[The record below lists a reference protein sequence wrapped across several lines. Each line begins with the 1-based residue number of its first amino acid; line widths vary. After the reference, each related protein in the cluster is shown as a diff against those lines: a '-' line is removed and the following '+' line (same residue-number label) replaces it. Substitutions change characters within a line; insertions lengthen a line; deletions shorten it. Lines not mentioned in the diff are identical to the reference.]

1 MSGNFLYE
9 QKNYDSFVELI
20 SDRAKHSSQ
29 ISLFIGLENGEL
41 ENGILTYASLDQ
53 KARAIASQLQ
63 FLELGGK
70 AALLLYPS
78 TDPLDFI
85 VAFFAC
91 LYAGVIAVPV
101 QLPSLRQEKLEKLSS
116 IINDCNAQLVL
127 TLSKVHKSIE
137 KNTDENF
144 ILRQLTILDTDEV
157 EDKCFQY
164 WQPPLLNRKS
174 LAFLQYT
181 SGSTGTP
188 KGVMVTHGNLLSNAE
203 LMKKGFSHHGNT
215 RFCGWLPLYHDMG
228 LIGNVIQPVFIGVT
242 CVLMAPMAFLQQPMR
257 WLNVVSTYGITNCGG
272 PNFAYRLCV
281 EKITEEQKKGLNL
294 SSWEVAFN
302 GAEPVLAST
311 LKEFNEKFAECGF
324 KEQTFYPTY
333 GLAEATLYVSGGNKN
348 EAPTILTVSARAL
361 EQNKVKIET
370 TFKSGETKQLVSCGQ
385 AWLDQCIKIVNPET
399 QQCYGEDEV
408 GEIWV
413 KGPSVPNGY
422 LDKPDENNKT
432 FKAKILPTNDAPF
445 LRTGDLG
452 FMHNGQLYITGRLK
466 DLIIFNGKNHYP
478 NDIEITVQK
487 SHEALEND
495 ATAAFAFTLQET
507 ESICIVQ
514 EIQRTYLRK
523 INYEEASLAS
533 RRAVM
538 LEHNLQVSA
547 IIFIKPRSLLK
558 TSSGKVR
565 RKDTKALFLSDSLD
579 PLHVWRQ

>member
-523 INYEEASLAS
+523 INYEEAAARIATL
-533 RRAVM
+533 
-538 LEHNLQVSA
+538 
-547 IIFIKPRSLLK
+547 
-558 TSSGKVR
+558 
-565 RKDTKALFLSDSLD
+565 
-579 PLHVWRQ
+579 

>member
-523 INYEEASLAS
+523 INYEEASLAI